1 MQKDDLNFWN
11 SSRLKRSALIIFSLL
26 LIFSF
31 AGCGSEEASG
41 AGGKAE
47 LALADMD
54 LTGDWVGNFT
64 ITSHE
69 MSNLSEEE
77 MEGCE
82 QQFGAAIAE
91 AIVKQFDALVD
102 QPLGFHLNFQKEQDS
117 YHGSG
122 SLTIPAKLLVLTPD
136 ATEDKVSELPEFEAV
151 VENNELHF
159 SIKEEDQEDGSLN
172 FTGKALK
179 ENVLSGTFSWD
190 EGGRAMIEG
199 TWQVTLQQ

>member
-1 MQKDDLNFWN
+1 MQKDDLTSWN
-11 SSRLKRSALIIFSLL
+11 SSRLRRSILIIFLL
-26 LIFSF
+26 LLVFSF

-41 AGGKAE
+41 AGGKD
-47 LALADMD
+47 LVLADMD
-54 LTGDWVGNFT
+54 LTGDWAGNLT

-82 QQFGAAIAE
+82 QQLGAAIAE
-91 AIVKQFDALVD
+91 ALVKQFDALID

-122 SLTIPAKLLVLTPD
+122 SLTIPAKLLILTPD
-136 ATEDKVSELPEFEAV
+136 ATEDEVSEFPEFDAV

-159 SIKEEDQEDGSLN
+159 SITEEDQEDGSLN
-172 FTGKALK
+172 FIGKASK

-190 EGGRAMIEG
+190 EGGRAIIEG